1 MALYED
7 VLKTQTEP
15 DAWINGLKCTVQ
27 DLDFYL
33 FDLNPFDFKAT
44 RQCWESSLSTWT
56 SSNFSS

>member
-7 VLKTQTEP
+7 VLKTQTEL

-44 RQCWESSLSTWT
+44 RQCWESSLST
-56 SSNFSS
+56 